1 MCEVVSLSDYKKK
14 IEEKKKV
21 EEAEELASLQSMV
34 DQVMKSLGEIEPEP
48 YNPYLTDQQID
59 NLIYGGLTHIGPSET
74 ALFNAYY
81 TLFDEG
87 REDLAELVMEI
98 IKMK

>member
-48 YNPYLTDQQID
+48 YLSDQQID

-81 TLFDEG
+81 TLLDEG

>member
-48 YNPYLTDQQID
+48 YLSDQQID

-74 ALFNAYY
+74 SLFNAYY
-81 TLFDEG
+81 TLLDEG

>member
-1 MCEVVSLSDYKKK
+1 MCKVISLSAYRKS
-14 IEEKKKV
+14 IEKKK
-21 EEAEELASLQSMV
+21 EDTELISLQSSVEEIMTLIG
-34 DQVMKSLGEIEPEP
+34 DIEPKP
-48 YNPYLTDQQID
+48 YYTPSELEID
-59 NLIYGGLTHIGPSET
+59 NLIYGGLEIGPSES

-81 TLFDEG
+81 TLLYDG